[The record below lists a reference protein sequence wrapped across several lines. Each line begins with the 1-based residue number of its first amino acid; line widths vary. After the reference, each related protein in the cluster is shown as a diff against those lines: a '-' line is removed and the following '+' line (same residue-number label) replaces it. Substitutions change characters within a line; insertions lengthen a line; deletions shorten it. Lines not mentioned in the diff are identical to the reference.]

1 MYHMTMC
8 DEVVMKLTSGIK
20 MKKRKRPSNTRG
32 HLDCVKNGFCSCDDP
47 LILSEEDT
55 RYAANV
61 FINFF
66 SPLENIAD
74 YMRTSKLDRMERGTL
89 EDFFDEGPEKNFFN
103 DYSMSPMDMD
113 FELVPVDKKLNNEF
127 NKPKAFEDH
136 LDIVSSHNNMLSIPG
151 RELKVVIKEKVT
163 DTIVGFIRLGSPTI
177 NSKPRNEFLGEP
189 LSGKHLERF
198 NQSASMGFIIVPV
211 QPFGYNYLG
220 GKLLAAIC
228 CSHAMKEIFDNKYDS
243 NLCLF
248 ETTSLYG
255 TSKDSSQY
263 DGMKPFLRFKG
274 LTDSNFAPVLPDT
287 KFREIYNW
295 FKQKNAI
302 YHGMDVG
309 EELPLIWEKA
319 SSKKLK
325 KMTRMFS
332 IITTSAKKHGM
343 TELLKEFKDCTTH
356 AKNLTEQKRFYMS
369 DYGFAN
375 VSDYILGKTNELEKK
390 ENYDRFSF
398 DNAVKWWQNKATKR
412 FESLKRED
420 RLRTKLELWSKN
432 PDEIDIIR

>member
-1 MYHMTMC
+1 M
-8 DEVVMKLTSGIK
+8 ELTTGIK
-20 MKKRKRPSNTRG
+20 MEKRKRPSNTRG
-32 HLDCVKNGFCSCDDP
+32 HPDCVKNDFCSCDNP
-47 LILSEEDT
+47 LILSKEDT
-55 RYAANV
+55 RYAASV

-74 YMRTSKLDRMERGTL
+74 YMRTSKLDRMEKGTL

-113 FELVPVDKKLNNEF
+113 FEIVAVDKALNNEF
-127 NKPKAFEDH
+127 NRPKAFEDH

-151 RELKVVIKEKVT
+151 RELKVIIKEKT
-163 DTIVGFIRLGSPTI
+163 TNTIVGFIRLGSPTI
-177 NSKPRNEFLGEP
+177 NSKPRNEFLGQP
-189 LSGKHLERF
+189 LSGKHLTRF
-198 NQSASMGFIIVPV
+198 NKSAAMGFIIVPV

-228 CSHAMKEIFDNKYDS
+228 CSHRMKEIFDNKYGS

-263 DGMKPFLRFKG
+263 DGMKPLLRFKG
-274 LTDSNFAPVLPDT
+274 LTDSKFAPVLPDG
-287 KFREIYNW
+287 KFREIYKW
-295 FKQKNAI
+295 FKQKNAV

-309 EELPLIWEKA
+309 KELSLIWEKA

-343 TELLKEFKDCTTH
+343 TELLKEFKDCITH
-356 AKNLTEQKRFYMS
+356 AKSLTEQKRFYMS
-369 DYGFAN
+369 DYGYSN
-375 VSDYILGKTNELEKK
+375 VPEYILGKADELEKK
-390 ENYDRFSF
+390 ENYERFSL
-398 DNAVKWWQNKATKR
+398 DNVIKWWQNKAMKR
-412 FESLKRED
+412 FESLKRDE